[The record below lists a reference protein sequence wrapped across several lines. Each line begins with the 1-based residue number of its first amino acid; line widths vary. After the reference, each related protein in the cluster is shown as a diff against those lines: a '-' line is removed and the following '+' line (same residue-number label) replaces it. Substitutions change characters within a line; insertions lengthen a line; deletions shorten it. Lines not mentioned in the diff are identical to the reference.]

1 MAWQTPKLNWHPA
14 DPLTDTDMNR
24 IEGNTDYLKTDLDNH
39 KNSNNNVHGVS
50 GNVVGTSD
58 TQTLT
63 NKTLGSGNKLG
74 ANLDA
79 SNYTIVNLKAP
90 VNAADAARKADVDAV
105 NNTLTNHTSAA
116 SGVHGITG
124 NVVGTSDTQTIL
136 NKTLGSGNKLGADF
150 NANSYK
156 ITNLAAP
163 TSANDAARKTDV
175 DAVNTSLSN
184 HMSATSAHGVSGN
197 IVGTSDAQ
205 TITNKTLGSGS
216 KLGADLNANSHKITN
231 LAAPVNAND
240 AARKTDVDTAST
252 NLTNALNTHA
262 ATASGVHG
270 VSGNIVGTSDTQT
283 LTNKTL
289 GSGTVL
295 AADLNA
301 NSNKIINLAA
311 PTSAND
317 AATKG
322 YIDSNF
328 VKLTD
333 YEDADVLAKIKNVDG
348 SGSGLDADMLDGYHA
363 SSFVKTSDYDDTDVL
378 AKIKNVDGSG
388 SGLDADLLDGYHSS
402 DFILTTGGTI
412 TGNLTVEGLL
422 KGILTGHPLKSYSYD
437 DTVHKYWTKVGQFQ
451 SASYAHLA
459 ILVIGKHDF
468 NYPHNLATIVHFS
481 KHRDISY
488 SASVVQFGNVGG
500 LEIKATI
507 DENGGLWVYNP
518 VFWGSNIQFYVLRKY
533 NVDVYTDA
541 SIFQE
546 AKPTSWV
553 ADPRNSIRLA
563 RQPDGSYIVANTY
576 KPHYNFP
583 DNVQIERNT
592 VWHAGND
599 GSGSGLDADLL
610 DGKHASDFAKANLS
624 DLPTYRTTASS
635 VTVSTDYVFYV
646 STYSTPTFYMP
657 TQSSSLK
664 GKVWILKTTVIK
676 GYITIKIGTKSYTNA
691 SNNAMIIWNDGIE
704 YHWVAVQS
712 KSDSLF

>member
-90 VNAADAARKADVDAV
+90 
-105 NNTLTNHTSAA
+105 TN
-116 SGVHGITG
+116 
-124 NVVGTSDTQTIL
+124 
-136 NKTLGSGNKLGADF
+136 
-150 NANSYK
+150 
-156 ITNLAAP
+156 
-163 TSANDAARKTDV
+163 
-175 DAVNTSLSN
+175 
-184 HMSATSAHGVSGN
+184 
-197 IVGTSDAQ
+197 
-205 TITNKTLGSGS
+205 
-216 KLGADLNANSHKITN
+216 
-231 LAAPVNAND
+231 
-240 AARKTDVDTAST
+240 
-252 NLTNALNTHA
+252 
-262 ATASGVHG
+262 
-270 VSGNIVGTSDTQT
+270 
-283 LTNKTL
+283 
-289 GSGTVL
+289 
-295 AADLNA
+295 
-301 NSNKIINLAA
+301 
-311 PTSAND
+311 AND

-388 SGLDADLLDGYHSS
+388 SGLDADLLDGYHGS
-402 DFILTTGGTI
+402 DFILKTGGTI

-437 DTVHKYWTKVGQFQ
+437 GTTVHRYWTKVGQLQ
-451 SASYAHLA
+451 SSNAHLA
-459 ILVIGKHDF
+459 ILVIGKHDL
-468 NYPHNLATIVHFS
+468 NYPHNFATIVHFS

-518 VFWGSNIQFYVLRKY
+518 VYWSSDIQFYVLRKY

-541 SIFQE
+541 SIYQE
-546 AKPTSWV
+546 AQPTSWV

-646 STYSTPTFYMP
+646 TTYSTPTFYMP

-664 GKVWILKTTVIK
+664 GKVWILKTTEIE
-676 GYITIKIGTKSYTNA
+676 GYIMIKIGTKSYTNA

-712 KSDSLF
+712 KSDSLL